1 MRNQFLQ
8 KPQKIRLIVMS
19 LSSNNNIMFDTGDT
33 WMMASNPVLV
43 LVSDDFKPEDDLR
56 RAHRHSSDLA
66 NHAGILNLY

>member
-1 MRNQFLQ
+1 
-8 KPQKIRLIVMS
+8 
-19 LSSNNNIMFDTGDT
+19 MFDTGDT